1 MIYFIWGVTFLFL
14 ILSFFKDKAKT
25 INAIKAS
32 IKTFRGLLKGI
43 FLMVVILGFILA
55 IIPKGTLIDLFSHKG
70 IIGFTLVSFV
80 GAIVTIPGP
89 IAFPLAGS
97 LYSLGASKAMLAS
110 FITTLTMVGF
120 VTAPLEI
127 SFFGKRF
134 TIMRQS
140 LSFIAAII
148 IGLIMGAVL

>member
-1 MIYFIWGVTFLFL
+1 MIYIIWAITFLL
-14 ILSFFKDKAKT
+14 LALSFFKDKDKT
-25 INAIKAS
+25 RSALKSAF
-32 IKTFRGLLKGI
+32 KTFKGLFKGI

-55 IIPKGTLIDLFSHKG
+55 IIPKETLIGLFSHKG
-70 IIGFTLVSFV
+70 ITGFILVSFV

-110 FITTLTMVGF
+110 FITTLTMVGL

-134 TIMRQS
+134 TFIRQS

-148 IGLIMGAVL
+148 IGLIMGAIL